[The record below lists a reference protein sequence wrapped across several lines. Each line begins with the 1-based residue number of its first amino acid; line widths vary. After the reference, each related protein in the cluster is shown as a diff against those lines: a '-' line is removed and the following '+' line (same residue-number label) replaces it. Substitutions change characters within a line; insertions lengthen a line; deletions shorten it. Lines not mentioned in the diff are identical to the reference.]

1 MSNPKFGAVLLC
13 VYNCFGFDNH
23 IVENMST
30 GKNFIHLSFFI
41 SVKPTSLNSK
51 KKKNQ
56 TKYTHVVSLLIQN
69 NAMTHL
75 KQ

>member
-1 MSNPKFGAVLLC
+1 MSNPKFSAVLLC

-30 GKNFIHLSFFI
+30 GK
-41 SVKPTSLNSK
+41 TSSIYLLLLVLNQPALIQ